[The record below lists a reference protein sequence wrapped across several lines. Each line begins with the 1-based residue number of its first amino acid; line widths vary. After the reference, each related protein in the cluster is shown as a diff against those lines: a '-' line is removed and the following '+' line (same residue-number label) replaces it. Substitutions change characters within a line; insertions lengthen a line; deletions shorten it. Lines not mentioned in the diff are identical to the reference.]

1 MVGLELVPEVWLF
14 DVDVVGFT
22 LLFEIRGLK
31 VGVDVKVFFRRC
43 S

>member
-1 MVGLELVPEVWLF
+1 MVGLKLVPEVWTL

-22 LLFEIRGLK
+22 FVVGIRMLNF
-31 VGVDVKVFFRRC
+31 GVDVKVFVRRG